1 MGISSDE
8 PISHLEPLYEWMAP
22 EQLEGMAADQH
33 GDVYSFGILVWEM
46 LTGKRPFDGIYNFK
60 SLIGK
65 EDPRVRSIPRK
76 WIGFMNELVRDCLLP
91 PQVRPTS
98 AQVLIRN
105 ATQRS
110 ATQGY
115 KAKNQRFP
123 CAKTRDWVSILLP
136 FLVKAI

>member
-60 SLIGK
+60 SLIWK

-110 ATQGY
+110 AV
-115 KAKNQRFP
+115 QRRATKPRISVSLARKLAIGFP
-123 CAKTRDWVSILLP
+123 FCFPS
-136 FLVKAI
+136 